1 MNLSL
6 SLIYYIYRGSEPVV
20 CAVACRVTI
29 RLEPSGRVL
38 TAGLSQRLV
47 EELLRLLLAHGRHE
61 VVGLV
66 PQPEVGAPPAWARAK
81 SSAALGAAD
90 PRLTRAPGA
99 AAGRPVGRSLACERR
114 ASQSRQARPEEATR
128 VELGR
133 CQGGASAMRLHF
145 SSVASSTS
153 QPPCRDISSISPD

>member
-1 MNLSL
+1 MHLSL

-29 RLEPSGRVL
+29 RLEHSGRVL

-66 PQPEVGAPPAWARAK
+66 PQPEVGAPPTWARAK